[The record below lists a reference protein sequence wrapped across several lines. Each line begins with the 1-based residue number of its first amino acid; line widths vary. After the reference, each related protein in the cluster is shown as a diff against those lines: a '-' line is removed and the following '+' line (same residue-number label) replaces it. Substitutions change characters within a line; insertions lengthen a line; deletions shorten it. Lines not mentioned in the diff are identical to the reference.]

1 MEVLGTRIVPV
12 PKLAKL
18 ARRPR
23 HIWKGAEGPVPFSTE
38 IMILSVLESAE
49 ATLDVT
55 FVSEKWRV
63 AHITA
68 LVAG

>member
-23 HIWKGAEGPVPFSTE
+23 HIWEGAEGPVPFSL
-38 IMILSVLESAE
+38 ILSVFETAE
-49 ATLDVT
+49 ATLGVT
-55 FVSEKWRV
+55 FISEEWCV
-63 AHITA
+63 ANITA